1 MVVPSGTPDAVVQ
14 TLHRGFVKTLSNPAI
29 QAKLAAAGYDP
40 APPAPASEFAQF
52 VREQLAF
59 WADAVKVSG
68 AAID

>member
-29 QAKLAAAGYDP
+29 QAKLVAAGSDP